1 MSNWF
6 PFRPMRY
13 RITRGGVVFFLALLM
28 VAAAAALSAN
38 NLLFLIAAA
47 MLATLLV
54 SGFVS
59 RLSLAGLQVELLL
72 PEHIC
77 ARRATPAHVHL
88 QNLKWIMPSV
98 SIQISGAPVEGRE
111 SILRTPIYYPIL
123 PGHTLVKED
132 SEVFFPR
139 RGEHQHNLFVFTTRF
154 PFGFIE
160 KNINVTLKRD
170 TLVYPAIEPRPEW
183 EPLVSSIQ
191 GELESQA
198 PGGEQDFYRIR
209 PYVLPESARH
219 LDWKSTA
226 HTGELQVR
234 EFARDER
241 QVLEIILDRQIGHGQ
256 EQWLED
262 AIECAAFLV
271 WEFRDTPLIFRSQR
285 YCVRVPEEDDIYG
298 ILKFLALATAQPG
311 TIAEPLDD
319 EPTIRV
325 LLSAARSPDL
335 VTPELLRFPGICP
348 DQPGPGAAARRD

>member
-1 MSNWF
+1 MSSWF
-6 PFRPMRY
+6 PFRPIRY
-13 RITRGGVVFFLALLM
+13 RITRAGVIFFLALLM
-28 VAAAAALSAN
+28 VAGAAALSAN

-77 ARRATPAHVHL
+77 ARRATPARIHL
-88 QNLKWIMPSV
+88 QNLKWFMPSV
-98 SIQISGAPVEGRE
+98 SIQISGAPVEGQE
-111 SILRTPIYYPIL
+111 SILSTPIYYPLL
-123 PGHTLVKED
+123 PGRTLVKED
-132 SEVFFPR
+132 AEVLFTR
-139 RGEHQHNLFVFTTRF
+139 RGEHQQNLFVFTTRF
-154 PFGFIE
+154 PFGFLE

-183 EPLVSSIQ
+183 APLVASIY

-209 PYVLPESARH
+209 PYVLSESARH

-241 QVLEIILDRQIGHGQ
+241 QVLEIILDRRIGEGQ
-256 EQWLED
+256 EHWLED
-262 AIECAAFLV
+262 TIECAAFLV
-271 WEFRDTPLIFRSQR
+271 WEFRGTPLIFRSQR

-298 ILKFLALATAQPG
+298 ILKFLALATAQAG
-311 TIAEPLDD
+311 TIAERLDD
-319 EPTIRV
+319 EPTIQV
-325 LLSAARSPDL
+325 ILSAARSAGAA
-335 VTPELLRFPGICP
+335 TPELVRSADIGPNHPGS
-348 DQPGPGAAARRD
+348 GAPARDA